1 MTYAQCDAITKS
13 GTPCRAIP
21 LTGTTRCFRHTQGT
35 PTRSGGRRPL
45 TAAPLC
51 ADIEGLDLTTAA
63 GLAQYV
69 AIALRRLGELPFD
82 CKVANSIS
90 QLVTCA
96 RSTIEVAVLEGR
108 IAALEAGRV
117 QGTQRVA

>member
-1 MTYAQCDAITKS
+1 MSAIQCDAITKN

-21 LTGTTRCFRHTQGT
+21 LAGTTRCFRHTQGA
-35 PTRSGGRRPL
+35 PTRSGGRRPV
-45 TAAPLC
+45 TAAPL
-51 ADIEGLDLTTAA
+51 ASDIQGLDITTAA

-82 CKVANSIS
+82 CRVANSIS

-96 RSTIEVAVLEGR
+96 RSTIEVAVLEAR
-108 IAALEAGRV
+108 IAALEADRTRGP
-117 QGTQRVA
+117 QRVA